1 MRSRTM
7 VALRSASWVAVGA
20 TVTSLVIPRSVRAQD
35 CIGCEED
42 TVPRKTLILPA
53 LGARFGVPEK
63 VSGAIGL
70 VAGYEWRSNG
80 HLHTR
85 DFALFVEP
93 GVGASRAS
101 LVYMAARNFGSGVGI
116 GATVLRTMDDTWTHG
131 TNAFAF
137 PPSTT
142 LVGGEVLVWP
152 IFLVGPRIGV
162 FHRLNSVPGAGRWF
176 ISADFGFGL

>member
-1 MRSRTM
+1 M
-7 VALRSASWVAVGA
+7 
-20 TVTSLVIPRSVRAQD
+20 VTSLVIPRCLRAQQ

-42 TVPRKTLILPA
+42 TVPRRTLILPA

-101 LVYMAARNFGSGVGI
+101 LVYMAASNFGSGLGI

-137 PPSTT
+137 PRRGARVADISGGTADRCVSPAEQRPGRRPLVHQRRLWVRALT
-142 LVGGEVLVWP
+142 LL
-152 IFLVGPRIGV
+152 R
-162 FHRLNSVPGAGRWF
+162 SGA
-176 ISADFGFGL
+176 